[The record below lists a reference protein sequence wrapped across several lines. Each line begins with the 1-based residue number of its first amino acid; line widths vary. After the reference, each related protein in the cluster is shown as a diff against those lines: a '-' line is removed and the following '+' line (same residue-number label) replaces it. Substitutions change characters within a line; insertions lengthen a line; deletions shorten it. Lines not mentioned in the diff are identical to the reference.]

1 MYLARESLSMAEQD
15 TERASVRTYVPAYQ
29 KQAWAKHAETLDM
42 SLSEYVRSMVQAGKR
57 GFDESDAPGKSDDT
71 EEPRSTDATPGVDGL
86 ESTVVD
92 ALADGPR
99 EFEELV
105 DEVAEDLRRDVDA
118 ALDRLEDEGRVEH
131 DRLGGGYRV
140 TDDG

>member
-1 MYLARESLSMAEQD
+1 MVQENAER
-15 TERASVRTYVPAYQ
+15 TSVRTYVPAYQ
-29 KQAWAKHAETLDM
+29 KEAWVEHAEALDM

-57 GFDESDAPGKSDDT
+57 GFEGSDAASGTVEPG
-71 EEPRSTDATPGVDGL
+71 EPGSADATPGIDGL

-92 ALADGPR
+92 ALADGPS
-99 EFEELV
+99 EFDDLV
-105 DEVAEDLRRDVDA
+105 DEVAEDLRREVDEV
-118 ALDRLEDEGRVEH
+118 LDRLENEGRVEH

>member
-1 MYLARESLSMAEQD
+1 MAEQD
-15 TERASVRTYVPAYQ
+15 TERTSVRTYVPAYQ
-29 KQAWAKHAETLDM
+29 KEAWAEHAETLEM

-57 GFDESDAPGKSDDT
+57 GFEGSDPPSESVDP
-71 EEPRSTDATPGVDGL
+71 EEPPSPDATPGVDGL

-99 EFEELV
+99 EFDELV
-105 DEVAEDLRRDVDA
+105 EEVAEDLRRDVDA
-118 ALDRLEDEGRVEH
+118 VLDRLEDEGRVEH